1 VPLPLDHAIRAAG
14 AAVKCPDAPVLSDPK
29 GQFALNVNRCHF
41 LFSHGLEGHP
51 FFELPNLIELAKR
64 PLSNG
69 AYWSNGAVGV
79 TDHWDAN
86 GHPRLTLV
94 DTLANIGD
102 NNSLVILKKVAKD
115 PVYGPLFQELS
126 AKIAALCGE
135 EMRQEMGFGEASI
148 LISSP
153 NRITSYHMDRDCN
166 FLFQIAGD
174 KTLYVYDHNDR
185 QLVSHEAREQFYSG
199 NANSITHPGP
209 GHRSVK
215 AYELHAGDGV
225 HIPVFAPHCAR
236 VGDNISVAV
245 AVIFF
250 LRSVINEGRIYHV
263 NALLRKLGASPTP
276 PGISPWRDR
285 LKLAA
290 ANSYRNTRDRLA
302 STHD

>member
-1 VPLPLDHAIRAAG
+1 MALLLDHEMTAAG
-14 AAVKCPDAPVLSDPK
+14 ATATGPDAPVLSDPT
-29 GQFALNVNRCHF
+29 GQFAQSINRRHF
-41 LFSHGLEGHP
+41 LFSHGLKGHP
-51 FFELPNLIELAKR
+51 LFELSNLIELARR
-64 PLSNG
+64 PLPNG
-69 AYWSNGAVGV
+69 AYWSNGAVDV
-79 TDHWDAN
+79 TDHWDSN
-86 GHPRLTLV
+86 GRPRLTLV

-115 PVYGPLFQELS
+115 PVYGPLFQELT
-126 AKIAALCGE
+126 AKITALCGDQ
-135 EMRQEMGFGEASI
+135 MRHDMGLGEASI

-166 FLFQIAGD
+166 FLFQVAGD
-174 KTLYVYDHNDR
+174 KTLYVYDQSDR
-185 QLVSHEAREQFYSG
+185 QLVPHEAREQFYSG

-209 GHRSVK
+209 GHRSGH

-236 VGDNISVAV
+236 VHDNISVAV

-250 LRSVINEGRIYHV
+250 LRTVIDEGRIYHV

-276 PGISPWRDR
+276 PGISRWRDR

-290 ANSYRNTRDRLA
+290 ANGYRTARNRLE